1 VHTKPHRQN
10 KRRHHRWGITI
21 IVQIIEKILTLP
33 ITRDTLEGYQRRY
46 IMTKEQTQELAESI
60 GREESTGQMLSLG
73 DMQKYAGILIKSGYF
88 KDTTHLTQGIVKIM
102 AGQELGLAP
111 FTAMKGINII
121 DGKPELSA
129 GLMGSLIKNSGTYN
143 YRVKDW
149 TNKGCTVVILE
160 NGAEVGEA
168 TFDETDAQAAGLL
181 NKSNWRS
188 HPKAM
193 YFARALSYAARTYC
207 PDALGGG
214 NVYVEGEISGDGKE
228 EAVVVDPDPQVTEE
242 TVVEPEEVEEILAEE
257 EPEVEEVPEK
267 SDAEI
272 QAELA
277 EKMNFLEI
285 DKRGAMRLNNEALGT
300 PSPKLPLTRYQMDKI
315 NETLDVMVAKKEAS
329 DVEDTDV

>member
-1 VHTKPHRQN
+1 
-10 KRRHHRWGITI
+10 
-21 IVQIIEKILTLP
+21 
-33 ITRDTLEGYQRRY
+33 
-46 IMTKEQTQELAESI
+46 MTKEQTQELAESI
-60 GREESTGQMLSLG
+60 KTYEPTTNQPLSLG

-143 YRVKDW
+143 YRVSEW
-149 TNKGCTVVILE
+149 TTKGCTVTILE
-160 NGAEVGEA
+160 NGVEVGSA
-168 TFDETDAQAAGLL
+168 TFDEEDARAANLL
-181 NKSNWRS
+181 SKSNWKS

-228 EAVVVDPDPQVTEE
+228 EAEVVEQVVVDPDPQVEEE
-242 TVVEPEEVEEILAEE
+242 TTVESEEVEETLAEE
-257 EPEVEEVPEK
+257 EPEAEEVPEK
-267 SDAEI
+267 SDPEI

-285 DKRGAMRLNNEALGT
+285 DKAGAMRLNNKALGT

-315 NETLDVMVAKKEAS
+315 NETLDVMVAEKEAS

>member
-1 VHTKPHRQN
+1 
-10 KRRHHRWGITI
+10 
-21 IVQIIEKILTLP
+21 
-33 ITRDTLEGYQRRY
+33 
-46 IMTKEQTQELAESI
+46 MTKEQTQELAESI

-242 TVVEPEEVEEILAEE
+242 TVVEPEEVEETLAEE
-257 EPEVEEVPEK
+257 EPDFGEDPEISVEELQSRVA
-267 SDAEI
+267 D
-272 QAELA
+272 
-277 EKMNFLEI
+277 KMNFLELN
-285 DKRGAMRLNNEALGT
+285 KAGMMRLNNTVFGSPIAPSPMNRGHWEALEVEIDE
-300 PSPKLPLTRYQMDKI
+300 MI
-315 NETLDVMVAKKEAS
+315 AKKEAEDES
-329 DVEDTDV
+329 DAND